1 MHQGAMYIEKSMKSQ
16 CGVGPPKNM
25 VLRHMALESASL
37 YHPEGPNSG
46 RVSKIN
52 KGICQAR
59 LRTGIELKEL

>member
-1 MHQGAMYIEKSMKSQ
+1 MHQGAMRIEESMKSQ
-16 CGVGPPKNM
+16 CGVGPPKSM
-25 VLRHMALESASL
+25 VLRHVALESATV

-59 LRTGIELKEL
+59 LGTGIELKEL